1 MQPPPPPP
9 PQGGQ
14 CADRFRLA
22 ERERSSRVRFQR
34 EVVDL
39 GISTTTA
46 RSLLPLVSVERPSH
60 RPPAHLDGTL
70 AAGTAALE
78 DAEGG
83 TRTPQE
89 VVQEASEIAIGLVE
103 LALRKMGVGRASAA
117 TYRATGAMSDL
128 PDALPEG
135 DPVDLLKRALQG
147 VFTIS
152 AAHASA
158 FAVLDRYIES
168 QFAADHLLQ
177 VSVYPPTTA
186 RTVLARHRLA
196 AYLHI
201 DGALRHL
208 RSAVSRLQ
216 AAADSAGVALALPL
230 SCAACDTCF
239 RDYDCQMCRAFY
251 QAAMASVS
259 LASVRQEA
267 EAALSYA
274 RILLHTD

>member
-1 MQPPPPPP
+1 VP
-9 PQGGQ
+9 
-14 CADRFRLA
+14 AK
-22 ERERSSRVRFQR
+22 
-34 EVVDL
+34 
-39 GISTTTA
+39 
-46 RSLLPLVSVERPSH
+46 LLF
-60 RPPAHLDGTL
+60 
-70 AAGTAALE
+70 
-78 DAEGG
+78 
-83 TRTPQE
+83 
-89 VVQEASEIAIGLVE
+89 VQEASEIALGLVE
-103 LALRKMGVGRASAA
+103 LALRKMGVGRASVA
-117 TYRATGAMSDL
+117 TYRATGATSDL

-135 DPVDLLKRALQG
+135 DPVNLLKRALQG

-168 QFAADHLLQ
+168 QFAAGHLLQ
-177 VSVYPPTTA
+177 VSVYPRTA
-186 RTVLARHRLA
+186 CTVLARHRLA
-196 AYLHI
+196 AYLRI

-216 AAADSAGVALALPL
+216 AAAESAGVALALPL

-239 RDYDCQMCRAFY
+239 RDYDCQMCRSFY